1 MAAIK
6 ITQVCVVAAML
17 VSLSPGTLVVR
28 PASAQRSV
36 EGGTVKTVWDGV
48 YTAAQAARGQS
59 VYNTSGAVPRSA
71 CSDCHSED
79 LTGARGP
86 ALAGAPFMD
95 SWSED
100 NLSSLFTM
108 IKTDMPRN
116 DRGTLSD
123 TQYLDIV
130 AYIFQVNGFPAGTE
144 ELPLDTDAQKSLQ
157 IEGKDGPAPIADFS
171 LVKAV
176 GCLVQDPDSSWLLIN
191 VAKLLRTRD
200 GNVSQGAALEDAKA
214 MALGT
219 QTFHLMDT
227 YTVPN
232 IDVHEGQRME
242 AKGTINRVPEGDRI
256 HLNSLQMV
264 ASSCEQ

>member
-1 MAAIK
+1 M
-6 ITQVCVVAAML
+6 CLVVMPA
-17 VSLSPGTLVVR
+17 VTLVGVFCAETGSVR
-28 PASAQRSV
+28 PAQV

-71 CSDCHSED
+71 CRDCHSED

-144 ELPLDTDAQKSLQ
+144 ELPLDTDAQKSIQ
-157 IEGKDGPAPIADFS
+157 IEGKDGPVPIADFS

-232 IDVHEGQRME
+232 IDAHEGQKME